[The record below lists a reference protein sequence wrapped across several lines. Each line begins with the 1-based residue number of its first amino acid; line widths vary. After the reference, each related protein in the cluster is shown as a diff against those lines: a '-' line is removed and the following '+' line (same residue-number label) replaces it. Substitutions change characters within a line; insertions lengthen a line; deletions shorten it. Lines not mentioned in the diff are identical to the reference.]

1 MIYVGHERNN
11 KIAYLEAIFFISICL
26 CLGLSSGFLGGLLG
40 IGGGIVIVPVLA
52 IYFSESERYTP
63 DVVLLI
69 AVATS
74 LACIVFTSAS
84 AALAQARANRVNFT
98 AVKRLLPSL
107 VLGGFIAGY
116 VAPLVAINLLKIF
129 FALFL
134 LTVASVMFFQWR
146 PLPNRQLPGVFA
158 ASLIGGVAGF
168 VSALVGIAGGN
179 ILVPTLT
186 YFNVATHNATAT
198 ASVLGLPLA
207 AVGAL
212 SYGLSEADIDTST
225 KMLGWIDLEAAVPII
240 LGAIVAAP
248 LGVRFAQR
256 VPAITLKKIFA
267 GALFL
272 ASLRMLASVSA

>member
-1 MIYVGHERNN
+1 MNSHVALADSRDLCWSERSN

-84 AALAQARANRVNFT
+84 AALAQARARRVNFT

-107 VLGGFIAGY
+107 VLGSFIAGY
-116 VAPLVAINLLKIF
+116 VAPLIAVNLLKIF

-134 LTVASVMFFQWR
+134 LTVASVMFFQWQ
-146 PLPNRQLPGVFA
+146 PSPNRQLPGVFA
-158 ASLIGGVAGF
+158 ASALIGGVAGF

-207 AVGAL
+207 AVGAV
-212 SYGLSEADIDTST
+212 SYAMSATALKTNDKDVGLD
-225 KMLGWIDLEAAVPII
+225 
-240 LGAIVAAP
+240 
-248 LGVRFAQR
+248 
-256 VPAITLKKIFA
+256 
-267 GALFL
+267 
-272 ASLRMLASVSA
+272 

>member
-1 MIYVGHERNN
+1 MIYVVGELSD

-52 IYFSESERYTP
+52 IYFSESGRHAP

-84 AALAQARANRVNFT
+84 AAFTQARARRVNFT

-107 VLGGFIAGY
+107 VLGSFIAGY
-116 VAPLVAINLLKIF
+116 IAPMIAVNLLKIF

-134 LTVASVMFFQWR
+134 LLVASIMFLQWQ
-146 PLPNRQLPGVFA
+146 PSPNRQLPGAFA
-158 ASLIGGVAGF
+158 ASALGSIAGF

-186 YFNVATHNATAT
+186 YFNVPAHNATAT
-198 ASVLGLPLA
+198 ASLLGLPLA
-207 AVGAL
+207 AVGAV
-212 SYGLSEADIDTST
+212 SYAMSATALKTNAP
-225 KMLGWIDLEAAVPII
+225 MLGWIDTEAALPII
-240 LGAIVAAP
+240 LGAVIAAP

-256 VPAITLKKIFA
+256 VPATTLKKIFA
-267 GALFL
+267 GMLCL
-272 ASLRMLASVSA
+272 ASLRMFASVGT